1 MYDLTDTS
9 KGIMKKL
16 RTEVSDLV
24 KQIES
29 EFSAREAQLQQK
41 ENDLQE
47 KENRL
52 AAEFS
57 AFETTKSEL
66 DKEKADFDRLKSE
79 VDAKMAKI
87 RNDQKLSEDL
97 RVQAQQAK
105 DTEKMLK
112 EIKEERGLTEYNL
125 EQVAKRE
132 LAVTEREKNYKEEIS
147 KEFANRFLKA

>member
-1 MYDLTDTS
+1 
-9 KGIMKKL
+9 MKKT

-24 KQIES
+24 KQIEA
-29 EFSAREAQLQQK
+29 EFSAREAQLSQR
-41 ENDLQE
+41 ESELQE
-47 KENRL
+47 KENKL

-57 AFETTKSEL
+57 TFETKQNEL
-66 DKEKADFDRLKSE
+66 NREKADFDRLKEE
-79 VDAKMAKI
+79 VDAKIAKV

-97 RVQAQQAK
+97 RAQAQQTK
-105 DTEKMLK
+105 DIEKMLK

>member
-1 MYDLTDTS
+1 
-9 KGIMKKL
+9 MKKT

-24 KQIES
+24 KQIEA
-29 EFSAREAQLQQK
+29 EFSAREAQLSQR
-41 ENDLQE
+41 ESELQE
-47 KENRL
+47 KENKL

-57 AFETTKSEL
+57 TFETKQNEL
-66 DKEKADFDRLKSE
+66 NREKADFDRLKEE
-79 VDAKMAKI
+79 VDAKIAKV

-97 RVQAQQAK
+97 RVQAQQTK
-105 DTEKMLK
+105 DIEKMLK